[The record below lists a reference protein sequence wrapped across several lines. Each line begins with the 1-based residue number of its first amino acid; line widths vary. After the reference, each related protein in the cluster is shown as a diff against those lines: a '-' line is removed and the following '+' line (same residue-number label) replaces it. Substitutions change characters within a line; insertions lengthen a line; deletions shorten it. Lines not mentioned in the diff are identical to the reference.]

1 MLPGLPVPEEP
12 PDLLAEQLVQPGLL
26 VQPDRPDRLG
36 QLEQPVQLALLEL
49 CPQLSSSMRILF
61 LHNLAHP
68 AKI

>member
-1 MLPGLPVPEEP
+1 MRLDLLVQLAPPAL
-12 PDLLAEQLVQPGLL
+12 PDLLVQPGLL
-26 VQPDRPDRLG
+26 VQPDRPDLLG